1 MVWLLKKNNNNVI
14 FKILKDMGHIQIH
27 MGQDQSHIYLKP
39 MGQNKSIGTK
49 LSQGSDVFGRI
60 TFITAKNYS

>member
-14 FKILKDMGHIQIH
+14 FKMLKD
-27 MGQDQSHIYLKP
+27 